1 MNGLAK
7 VFEIEPAGVNWPRA
21 VAFLDVGPGGTSE
34 ILRNVV
40 AERAKADQMLWAH
53 RGHIALGSPTWSAC
67 RAPGARV
74 CRIWAI

>member
-21 VAFLDVGPGGTSE
+21 VAFLDVGPGGASE

-40 AERAKADQMLWAH
+40 AERAKADQI
-53 RGHIALGSPTWSAC
+53 GLGTP
-67 RAPGARV
+67 RAYRARLADLV
-74 CRIWAI
+74 GL